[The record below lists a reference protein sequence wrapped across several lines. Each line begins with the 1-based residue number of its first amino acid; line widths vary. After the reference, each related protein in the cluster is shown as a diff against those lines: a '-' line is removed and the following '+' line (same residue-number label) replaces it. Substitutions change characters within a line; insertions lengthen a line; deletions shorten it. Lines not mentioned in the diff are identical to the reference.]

1 MPPTS
6 ILKSIYK
13 VWFTLTILIIAIGGY
28 CFYCV
33 LWTGR
38 LIVKLL
44 GKIVT
49 LLLVLALCVA
59 GVAVWSFNYYFMPV
73 KAEAAKNESV
83 PVMIERG
90 TNARAAA
97 DLLDSLG
104 VVRSGKALYY
114 WMRYNNLT
122 DKVQAGRFTFIKG
135 EGAVSAAEKL
145 LKAETFDKTI
155 TVQEGFTIEQT
166 AGKVAAQIEID
177 SAEFVRLCYDSAFI
191 ASLGI
196 GEETL
201 EGYLFPDTYRLPEN
215 SDAAAVVR
223 RMAARFNEAYAGVE
237 FSPWV
242 KEKYNRH
249 QILTLASI
257 VEKEATLASERGRIA
272 GVFHNRLKLGWP
284 LGADPTVRYIFRK
297 FSGPLYV
304 SELNSPSPYNTRKFT
319 GLPPGPIC
327 SPGLG
332 AIQASARPDSTDDLF
347 FVALWDGTGAHD
359 FSVTNAGHDRKK
371 LKIRRENE
379 LRNQKKG
386 SK

>member
-1 MPPTS
+1 MPPTT
-6 ILKSIYK
+6 ILKSVYK
-13 VWFTLTILIIAIGGY
+13 VWFTAAILILAVGGY
-28 CFYCV
+28 CFYGV

-38 LIVKLL
+38 LIVKLF
-44 GKIVT
+44 GKFVT
-49 LLLVLALCVA
+49 LFLVLTLAVA

-73 KAEAAKNESV
+73 KAVEAKKESV
-83 PVMIERG
+83 PVVIERG

-97 DLLDSLG
+97 GMLESLG

-114 WMRYNNLT
+114 WMRYT
-122 DKVQAGRFTFIKG
+122 KTADRVQAGQFKFIKG

-145 LKAETFDKTI
+145 LRAETFDKTV
-155 TVQEGFTIEQT
+155 TVQEGFTVEQT
-166 AGKVAAQIEID
+166 AAKVAAQAGVD
-177 SAEFVRLCYDSAFI
+177 SAEFVRLCNDSAFI
-191 ASLGI
+191 ASTGI
-196 GEETL
+196 GENTL

-223 RMAARFNEAYAGVE
+223 RMVARFHEAYATVE
-237 FSPWV
+237 FSPSIR
-242 KEKYNRH
+242 EKYSRH

-257 VEKEATLASERGRIA
+257 VEKEATLASERERIA
-272 GVFHNRLKLGWP
+272 GVFHNRLRLGWP

-304 SELNSPSPYNTRKFT
+304 SELNSESPYNTRKFA

-332 AIQASARPDSTDDLF
+332 AIQASARPDSTGELF

-359 FSVTNAGHDRKK
+359 FSVTNAEHDRKK
-371 LKIRRENE
+371 LKIRKENE
-379 LRNQKKG
+379 LRNRKKVE
-386 SK
+386 K